1 MRKTKAVEVNVAT
14 YVVRE
19 LTPSEIDALF
29 DQSRQKEQS
38 TIDGILDV
46 HCLDTCLLGAMLG
59 VDPPRCAE
67 IIGGYTTSEYMP
79 IIETAKELNPD
90 FFVMARRRLEYAG
103 QIAEAN
109 KILANLCGNALPSSL
124 PMDTPTPPT
133 TA

>member
-1 MRKTKAVEVNVAT
+1 MRKTKAVEVNGAT

-38 TIDGILDV
+38 TVDGILDV

-59 VDPPRCAE
+59 VDPPRCEE
-67 IIGGYTTSEYMP
+67 IIGGLTTSEYMP
-79 IIETAKELNPD
+79 IIDTAKDLNPD
-90 FFVMARRRLEYAG
+90 FFAMARRRLEYAG
-103 QIAEAN
+103 QLEN
-109 KILANLCGNALPSSL
+109 EYKILAKICEQALPGSSHVATKE
-124 PMDTPTPPT
+124 PQA